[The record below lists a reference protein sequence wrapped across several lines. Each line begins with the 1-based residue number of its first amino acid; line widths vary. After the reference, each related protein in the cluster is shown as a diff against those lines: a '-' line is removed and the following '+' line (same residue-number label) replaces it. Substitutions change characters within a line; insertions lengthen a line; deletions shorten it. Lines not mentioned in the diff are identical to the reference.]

1 MLKRLIIRA
10 DASPNMGTGHIM
22 RCIALAQAGI
32 SAGLD
37 VQLVSHCP
45 VDWLRERVRTEG
57 VPFVKLSG
65 PPPKE
70 ERPENLLEFLDRF
83 GYATANSGLV
93 LDGYHFSSAC
103 QHEVMRSGYP
113 LLLVDDYN
121 HLPLYHCNILLNPNI
136 EPAADCYKG
145 NIGKKLLGAQYV
157 LLRKDFL
164 ISRPAKIPLNVPERL
179 LITLGG
185 GNFIN
190 VLEKIASSLPADIL
204 KTCSIS
210 VLRGAMPYEKIIQA
224 FERRGAPVQIFEAV
238 THMADLLYNTDICI
252 TAGGGTCWEL
262 CKLKIPF
269 LTVPLAA
276 NQEAGVH
283 FMAEQGI
290 APVYSSRALQF
301 FFKPGFLADYTQKW
315 QVEHIASQG
324 AAGVIQEF
332 SKHS

>member
-1 MLKRLIIRA
+1 MLKKLIIRA
-10 DASPNMGTGHIM
+10 DASPSMGTGHVM
-22 RCIALAQAGI
+22 RCLALAHAGI

-37 VQLVSHCP
+37 VQLASHCS
-45 VDWLRERVRTEG
+45 VDWLCKRVNTEG
-57 VPFVKLSG
+57 VPFVELPG
-65 PPPKE
+65 PPPTE
-70 ERPENLLEFLDRF
+70 ERPENLLGFLNRF
-83 GYATANSGLV
+83 SYAAATSGIV

-103 QHEVMRSGYP
+103 HHEVMRSGYP

-121 HLPLYHCNILLNPNI
+121 HLPFYHCNILLNPNI
-136 EPAADCYKG
+136 EPTADCYKG
-145 NIGKKLLGAQYV
+145 SIGKKLLGPQYV

-164 ISRPAKIPLNVPERL
+164 ISRPAKIPPKVPERL

-190 VLEKIASSLPADIL
+190 VLEKVASSLPADIL
-204 KTCSIS
+204 KTCSIA
-210 VLRGAMPYEKIIQA
+210 VLRGAMPYEKIVRV
-224 FERRGAPVQIFEAV
+224 FERRGASVQIFEAV

-269 LTVPLAA
+269 LTVPLAS

-283 FMAEQGI
+283 FMAKQGI
-290 APVYSSRALQF
+290 APVYSPHELQI
-301 FFKPGFLADYTQKW
+301 FFKPGFLADYTNKW